1 MKQQYILNLT
11 NCWLYFVGRGNMAEA
26 AFIRD
31 LRAWDWS
38 FCFFVFNFPS
48 SFPHPPRTLT
58 SCFRDDVVMFCEG
71 TAYTSTENKHYS
83 CFLHFCSI
91 SLRSSSNVSDAGI
104 GPVIFSS
111 HRKGVAS
118 VFATHSNSEATLASN
133 PFTGRSVVTL
143 IGLLVCVLVFL
154 VFLFYCKIVLLQ
166 ACQVLIVS
174 CKQCESSPMYFSAVI

>member
-11 NCWLYFVGRGNMAEA
+11 NVWLYFVGRGNMAAA
-26 AFIRD
+26 AFFRD

-38 FCFFVFNFPS
+38 FCFCFFVFNFPS

-58 SCFRDDVVMFCEG
+58 SCFRDDVVTFCEG

-91 SLRSSSNVSDAGI
+91 SLRSSLNVSDAGI

-143 IGLLVCVLVFL
+143 IGLLVCVLVFCFFCFTVRLCFFKL
-154 VFLFYCKIVLLQ
+154 VKFWLFPVNNVKVHPCIFLL
-166 ACQVLIVS
+166 
-174 CKQCESSPMYFSAVI
+174 

>member
-1 MKQQYILNLT
+1 MAI
-11 NCWLYFVGRGNMAEA
+11 FRGEREYGSSC
-26 AFIRD
+26 FLQRLES
-31 LRAWDWS
+31 LRLK
-38 FCFFVFNFPS
+38 FLFFVFNFPS

-58 SCFRDDVVMFCEG
+58 SCFRDDVVTFCEG

-154 VFLFYCKIVLLQ
+154 FFLFYCKIVLLQ

>member
-11 NCWLYFVGRGNMAEA
+11 NFWLYFVGRGNMAAA
-26 AFIRD
+26 AFFRD

-58 SCFRDDVVMFCEG
+58 SCFRDDVVTFCEG

-154 VFLFYCKIVLLQ
+154 GFFCFTVRLCFFKLVKFWLFPVNNVKVHPCIFLL
-166 ACQVLIVS
+166 
-174 CKQCESSPMYFSAVI
+174 